1 LSPVKLANRL
11 GRNKTELAL
20 LEQRHLSAARSLG
33 DAKAQALGFL
43 AAKLDSLS
51 PLSVLDR
58 GYSITTKEDGLILRD
73 ASEVAEG
80 DKLKIRLARGK
91 LEAEVLSSES

>member
-20 LEQRHLSAARSLG
+20 LEQRHLNAVRSVSE
-33 DAKAQALGFL
+33 AKANSLGFL

-58 GYSITTKEDGLILRD
+58 GYSITTKENGLIVRD
-73 ASEVAEG
+73 ASQVAEG